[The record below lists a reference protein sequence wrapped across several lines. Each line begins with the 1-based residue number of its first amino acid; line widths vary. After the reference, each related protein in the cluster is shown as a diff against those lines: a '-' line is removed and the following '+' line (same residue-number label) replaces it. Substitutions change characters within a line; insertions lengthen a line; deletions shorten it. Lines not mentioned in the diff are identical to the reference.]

1 MEERFGSCAGF
12 RRAKYQSRLGEPV
25 TFQVRVIVIEL
36 LQITPAVDI
45 EQETS
50 VGGGVN
56 NPSAAAFSAAA
67 FASAS
72 CLAFSSAAALISAIL
87 CFSFTVMDLSF
98 KEILSSHCQPQES

>member
-1 MEERFGSCAGF
+1 M
-12 RRAKYQSRLGEPV
+12 
-25 TFQVRVIVIEL
+25 IEL

-67 FASAS
+67 FVSAS
-72 CLAFSSAAALISAIL
+72 CFALSSAAAFSAAD
-87 CFSFTVMDLSF
+87 TNLSKLDSVKF
-98 KEILSSHCQPQES
+98 ESR